1 MRFLLAAVVIP
12 PLVVA
17 ATALT
22 HPASLSLES
31 AEYWKNL
38 HIWLLVWFP
47 LLGLGPWLV
56 ARAVDRVTSRVVA
69 VAAYTYATFY
79 TSLDV
84 LGGISGGAIKDAE
97 AGGLGILFPIA
108 GDFEQI
114 GGIALVLASALAAGV
129 AMQAVRLG
137 AGRAA
142 SRCCPARLLHL
153 VARTHLQAVGPGR
166 DAAAGCR
173 LGCIRGADRAPP
185 GRAGLT
191 RWRRSAQTSTMRQRW
206 TSRWYPA
213 LSWPRRALGAGHRP
227 PSPCLARWRS
237 RKPAGAPARSRGS
250 RATRSV
256 RCRLAETPSARA

>member
-79 TSLDV
+79 TALDV
-84 LGGISGGAIKDAE
+84 LGGIGGGAIKDAE

-129 AMQAVRLG
+129 AMQAVGWAQGALPAVAVLLG
-137 AGRAA
+137 SYILWQEHIFKPWGPVAMLLLAAGWGAFVVLIER
-142 SRCCPARLLHL
+142 R
-153 VARTHLQAVGPGR
+153 QAV
-166 DAAAGCR
+166 
-173 LGCIRGADRAPP
+173 
-185 GRAGLT
+185 
-191 RWRRSAQTSTMRQRW
+191 
-206 TSRWYPA
+206 PA
-213 LSWPRRALGAGHRP
+213 
-227 PSPCLARWRS
+227 
-237 RKPAGAPARSRGS
+237 
-250 RATRSV
+250 
-256 RCRLAETPSARA
+256 